1 MRASTIVLAIILA
14 VSLSTGAASAA
25 SSKSGKITSSKGCV
39 ITVAGGTGYATGSKT
54 LKKGTKVTLKALSA
68 GSKYAKTIAYGKAKG
83 WSAKK
88 LSKAL
93 RAPKAYK
100 ADTAKY
106 IYYKAYKGKKLRYVV
121 AVKKPTPKPAAKST
135 PKPAAKPAA
144 KSTPKPAAEEPAPA
158 APAISQLTI
167 RVMSADPGKY
177 CSEAYSLDGLVMS
190 LEGEQGSFAVAAIG
204 DAAEAAA
211 TLEVPRGT
219 YRVWFPRPRQEL
231 VYGQSAYWYEPQ
243 QINVDS
249 SKEEMSIMLDPVPG
263 HLFIEVSEQSQGA
276 VYLDGVEVDVPCSLE
291 VPAGTHQIELEN
303 EKSESIQV
311 VPGAPTGIEL

>member
-25 SSKSGKITSSKGCV
+25 VSSKITSSKGCV
-39 ITVAGGTGYATGSKT
+39 ITVAGGTGYATGSVT
-54 LKKGTKVTLKALSA
+54 LKKGTKVTLKVLSPE
-68 GSKYAKTIAYGKAKG
+68 SKYAKTIAYGKAKG

-106 IYYKAYKGKKLRYVV
+106 VYYKAYKGKKLRYVV
-121 AVKKPTPKPAAKST
+121 AVKKPT

-177 CSEAYSLDGLVMS
+177 CSDAYSLDGLVMS
-190 LEGEQGSFAVAAIG
+190 LEGEEGNFAVAAIG

-231 VYGQSAYWYEPQ
+231 VYGQSAYWYKPQ
-243 QINVDS
+243 QITVDS
-249 SKEEMSIMLDPVPG
+249 SKEEMSVYLEPVPG
-263 HLFIEVSEQSQGA
+263 HLYIEVSEEAQGT
-276 VYLDGVEVDVPCSLE
+276 VYLDGVEVDAPCNLE
-291 VPAGTHQIELEN
+291 VPAGTHQIELLGEN